1 MNINYFVT
9 TADFRRFG
17 GEPSRRETGPYA
29 SREEVFSVPTNKSF
43 KIDRSTGDATITH
56 GGRFRRI
63 VARPAEGD
71 NPYALHKVGAKAA
84 WRDPAVGDFG
94 RVAMQVA
101 QERRVY
107 EIFGVRTAGT
117 DGCACEDDDII
128 LMSDGYSEIEAP
140 AREVDIIEP
149 APEI

>member
-29 SREEVFSVPTNKSF
+29 SRKEVFSDPTNKSF
-43 KIDRSTGDATITH
+43 KIDRSTGDATMTR
-56 GGRFRRI
+56 GDSFMRI
-63 VARPAEGD
+63 VARPSEGS